1 MAKLAAPDSMFVG
14 WRAKNVEQD
23 PGHEQVCKRIV
34 KVLFVPLRPG
44 NIFMRVVNKY
54 TRDEENKYAR
64 EEENKYTREEENK
77 CTREEGTSTLGKR
90 GKTI

>member
-23 PGHEQVCKRIV
+23 PGHEQVCKPIV

-54 TRDEENKYAR
+54 TREEENKYAR
-64 EEENKYTREEENK
+64 EEENMYTREEENK
-77 CTREEGTSTLGKR
+77 YPREEGEDNLMRKAQV
-90 GKTI
+90 